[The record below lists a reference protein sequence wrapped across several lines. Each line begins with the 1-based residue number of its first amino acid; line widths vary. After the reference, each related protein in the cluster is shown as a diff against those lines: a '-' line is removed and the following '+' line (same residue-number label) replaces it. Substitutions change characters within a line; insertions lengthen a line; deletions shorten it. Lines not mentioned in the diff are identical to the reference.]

1 MINMD
6 AKKRKSL
13 RNAMAIYE
21 KKRKNQKLK
30 SPSST
35 NIRIKHDI
43 SFKENERILREKIL
57 AK

>member
-1 MINMD
+1 MD
-6 AKKRKSL
+6 AKKRESL
-13 RNAMAIYE
+13 KDAMAIYE
-21 KKRKNQKLK
+21 KKSKNKKLK

-43 SFKENERILREKIL
+43 SFKENERILREEIL

>member
-13 RNAMAIYE
+13 EKAMAIYD
-21 KKRKNQKLK
+21 KKSKNKK
-30 SPSST
+30 FESPTST

>member
-1 MINMD
+1 MD
-6 AKKRKSL
+6 AKKRESL
-13 RNAMAIYE
+13 NDAMAIYKE
-21 KKRKNQKLK
+21 KNKNKKLK

-43 SFKENERILREKIL
+43 SFKENERILIEKIL

>member
-1 MINMD
+1 MD

-13 RNAMAIYE
+13 EKAMAIYD
-21 KKRKNQKLK
+21 KKSKNKK
-30 SPSST
+30 FESPTST